1 MILNNILIDLITL
14 RTSPCAEG
22 LNGLVLFGYHFE
34 RFHAFAV
41 FRHDYIVHAFG
52 CIYCERADFAGHSLM
67 FFGSYLTTLCVED
80 VDNVVTVGCELQV
93 DIFDEGVWVYRVFI
107 FDVALFT
114 RRWENYDILFFR
126 LRIRAPAVGKRQG
139 DVIFTVFVE
148 CNRCVVTGVLNFGV
162 GNGECRCRS
171 DGQCTRHGRVT
182 LNSDIGR

>member
-14 RTSPCAEG
+14 RTRTCAEG

-52 CIYCERADFAGHSLM
+52 SIYRERADFAGHSLVL
-67 FFGSYLTTLCVED
+67 FGSYLTTLCVED

-93 DIFDEGVWVYRVFI
+93 DIFDEGVGVYREVI
-107 FDVALFT
+107 YQVAIDT
-114 RRWENYDILFFR
+114 RRGENYDILFFR
-126 LRIRAPAVGKRQG
+126 LRILAPSVGKRQG

>member
-52 CIYCERADFAGHSLM
+52 SIYRERADFAGHSLVL
-67 FFGSYLTTLCVED
+67 FGSYLTTLCVED

-93 DIFDEGVWVYRVFI
+93 D
-107 FDVALFT
+107 
-114 RRWENYDILFFR
+114 
-126 LRIRAPAVGKRQG
+126 P
-139 DVIFTVFVE
+139 
-148 CNRCVVTGVLNFGV
+148 
-162 GNGECRCRS
+162 
-171 DGQCTRHGRVT
+171 
-182 LNSDIGR
+182 